1 MNLHEYQ
8 SKELFAEY
16 GIAVPRGKAVKTP
29 DAAVAAAKELGG
41 DLWVVKAQVHA
52 GGRGKAGGVKLART
66 DDEIRDYAD
75 AMLGTQL
82 VTHQSGPEGLP
93 VNVVYIEE
101 GSEIDR
107 ELYLSMLVDR
117 EASRV
122 AFIASAAGGMD
133 IEQVAKET
141 PEQIFTVAIAPDAG
155 LQDYQVRQLAFG
167 LGLDKGQMRQFDD
180 IVKRL
185 YRLFDECDAS
195 QVEVNPLIV
204 TKDGDVIALDAKINI
219 DSNALYR
226 QPKLVEL
233 RDITQ
238 EDEKE
243 REAAAHDLN
252 YVSLE
257 GDIACMVNGAGLAM
271 ATMDLIKL
279 HGGEP
284 ANFLDVG
291 GGATKERVAEAFKLV
306 LSNKNV
312 KAILVNIFGGIVR
325 CNDIAEGII
334 SAVKEV
340 GVRVP
345 VVVRLEGTNVDK
357 GREILASS
365 ELDIISAVDLTDAA
379 KKVVAAV
386 SGKSKT

>member
-180 IVKRL
+180 IVKRM